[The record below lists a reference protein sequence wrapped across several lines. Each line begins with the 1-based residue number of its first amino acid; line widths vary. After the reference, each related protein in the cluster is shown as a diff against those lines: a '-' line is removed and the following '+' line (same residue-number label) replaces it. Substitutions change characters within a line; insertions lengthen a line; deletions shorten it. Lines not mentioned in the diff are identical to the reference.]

1 MGIKHI
7 SAVVAL
13 VLGLGGLFVYFS
25 KESVPKEI
33 STLVSDGTT
42 TTESAEG
49 ETLSLPIQKML
60 EGGDHVWQ
68 TFNNCSSTGLLI
80 AMSFFGIHD
89 TQEAI
94 AEATRPWNN
103 LKGDNDDKSVTLF
116 ELANYAKEKHGLVT
130 YVRADGDIELLKKF
144 IANDIPVV
152 ARALMYPDKD
162 YVHYRVI
169 KGYDE
174 SKKIVIES
182 DSIEGKTVPYTYDA
196 WMHLWKDFNYSYLIV
211 VPESKKALVEEIL
224 GENLDETLVWKKA
237 KLQAESDLAKN
248 PNDTRAHFN
257 LVTAL
262 YYVGDYEGTVREFEK
277 IEGSLQPHVLWF
289 QHEPIQ
295 AYFKLGKY
303 DRVVELADKVINAN
317 NKAVSEL
324 YVLKGKVYQVRGD
337 TVSARAEFQK
347 AMYYNK
353 HLKEAQEAYKS
364 SGGE

>member
-1 MGIKHI
+1 MGIKLI

-13 VLGLGGLFVYFS
+13 VLGIGGLFVYLN
-25 KESVPKEI
+25 KESAPSETTAI
-33 STLVSDGTT
+33 VSNNATT
-42 TTESAEG
+42 TSVAG
-49 ETLSLPIQKML
+49 KALSVPMQKML

-116 ELANYAKEKHGLVT
+116 ELAKYAKEKHGLTT

-182 DSIEGKTVPYTYDA
+182 DSIEGKTVPYSYDA

-211 VPESKKALVEEIL
+211 VPESKVALVEEIL
-224 GENLDETLVWKKA
+224 GEDLDEATAWKNA
-237 KLQAESDLAKN
+237 KLRAENDLAKN
-248 PNDTRAHFN
+248 SKDTRAHFN

-262 YYVGDYEGTVREFEK
+262 YYLEEYEGAVREFEK
-277 IEGSLQPHVLWF
+277 IENSLQPHVLWF

-303 DRVVELADKVINAN
+303 DRVIELSDKVINAN

-324 YVLKGKVYQVRGD
+324 YVLKGKVYQSKGD
-337 TVSARAEFQK
+337 TASAKAEFEK
-347 AMYYNK
+347 AIYYNK
-353 HLKEAQEAYKS
+353 HLSEAKEAYKGV
-364 SGGE
+364 GGQ